1 MSLTGKLFRDPS
13 HSLRVQNS
21 MKHIFPVA
29 VFSLFV
35 LLGAG
40 CTDDFVSQVQ
50 TTTETAKS
58 KAAEISAAI
67 ESAQKTM
74 EKLQAIYA
82 ILHDDAPASA
92 TDSSTPSVPPS
103 EDQPQ
108 QPTAENTSSPSQ
120 PPVPDAL
127 TDQSP

>member
-1 MSLTGKLFRDPS
+1 
-13 HSLRVQNS
+13 
-21 MKHIFPVA
+21 MKANNCMRLAI
-29 VFSLFV
+29 VFSAIV

-40 CTDDFVSQVQ
+40 CADDVVSQVQ
-50 TTTETAKS
+50 TTTETVQS

-67 ESAQKTM
+67 ESAKKTM

-82 ILHDDAPASA
+82 ILHNDAPTNSS
-92 TDSSTPSVPPS
+92 DPSTPSVPPS

-120 PPVPDAL
+120 PQAPDAS